1 MVFQQYQA
9 HSQPCGEGGLVSSR
23 CTSVP
28 CRGCMCKSMQSTF
41 CHIVSYWEELSY
53 QLHTLHCRHCF
64 LLLGTHNLQP
74 IDMPSI
80 CSSYMI
86 TGELHL
92 GCYVETLK
100 PWLAGYIEA
109 WLSKP

>member
-23 CTSVP
+23 CTKCPMQRLRVQE
-28 CRGCMCKSMQSTF
+28 QSTF
-41 CHIVSYWEELSY
+41 RHIVSYREGLSY

-92 GCYVETLK
+92 GC
-100 PWLAGYIEA
+100 
-109 WLSKP
+109 